1 MSGSFLKASKKSDG
15 SRSFYEAL
23 IYNYGTEIAIENIQI
38 GRKLVEIYGFEKLQ
52 RIQRQFENLEV
63 VSLSR
68 ALVSTL
74 HDEEEQMI
82 RTNLTNLKELDL
94 SFNLMN
100 SFEIV
105 IRVLRNLRLQKLNLT
120 GNKFAYVSL
129 VEPLVLDSLNLTMT
143 YPTNELLM
151 KLPSIF
157 PNLKD
162 LSLCD
167 NIMTGLHPAIL
178 DIRLENLD
186 LSMNALTTFPQIQQ
200 SIQSLNLSY
209 NQIAIDP
216 AVSHATI
223 SKLDIRHN
231 NISKWSQ
238 IETLASNFPRLTNL
252 RINGNTLFNEKQ
264 LEEVEYEII
273 ARMSQLLELNGVEI
287 TSQERENAELWWLSQ
302 CQNSSDVNRSR
313 VEQLCTKYGKS
324 LQVDG
329 QRGMRSDLI
338 KLEINLGAN
347 TVELQVLQTIEILR
361 LKSLICRLTNLCLS
375 QFQLFYYVGSSKQ
388 DLHNELSLVSSYG
401 FIQGQ
406 KIYINRH

>member
-1 MSGSFLKASKKSDG
+1 MSGSFLKASKKNDG

-52 RIQRQFENLEV
+52 RIQKQFENLEV

-74 HDEEEQMI
+74 HDGEEQMI
-82 RTNLTNLKELDL
+82 RTNLANLKELDL
-94 SFNLMN
+94 SFNLIS

-105 IRVLRNLRLQKLNLT
+105 IRVVRNLRLQKLNLT
-120 GNKFAYVSL
+120 GNRFACVSS
-129 VEPLVLDSLNLTMT
+129 VEPLMLDSLNLTMA
-143 YPTNELLM
+143 YPTNDLLM

-157 PNLKD
+157 PNLKE

-178 DIRLENLD
+178 DIPLENLD
-186 LSMNALTTFPQIQQ
+186 LSMNTLTTFPQIQQ

-216 AVSHATI
+216 SVSHAAI

-238 IETLASNFPRLTNL
+238 IETLASNFPCLTNL
-252 RINGNTLFNEKQ
+252 RINGNPLFNEKQ

-273 ARMSQLLELNGVEI
+273 ARTSQLLELNGVEI
-287 TSQERENAELWWLSQ
+287 TNQERENAELWWLSQ
-302 CQNSSDVNRSR
+302 CQHSSDVNRSR

-324 LQVDG
+324 LHVDG
-329 QRGMRSDLI
+329 QKGMRSDLI
-338 KLEINLGAN
+338 TLEIDLGKN

-375 QFQLFYYVGSSKQ
+375 QFQLFYYIGSLKQ
-388 DLHNELSLVSSYG
+388 NLHNELSLVSSHG